1 MSAVDNTVISLTDL
15 SRMLLEN
22 YAFAILINSF
32 QWQQASASDNTQDRP
47 AMHAHVQ
54 LWRLLNSLL

>member
-1 MSAVDNTVISLTDL
+1 MISLTDL
-15 SRMLLEN
+15 SKMLLEN

-32 QWQQASASDNTQDRP
+32 QWQQASASDDTQDRP